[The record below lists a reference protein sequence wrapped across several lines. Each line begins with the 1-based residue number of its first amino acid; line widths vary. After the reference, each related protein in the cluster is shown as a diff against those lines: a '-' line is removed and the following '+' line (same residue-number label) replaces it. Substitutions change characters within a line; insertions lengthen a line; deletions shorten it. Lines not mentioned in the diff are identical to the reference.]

1 MTNDATS
8 SDEDI
13 PGGCPHGFAA
23 EYNFFAVATLRDP
36 YPVYDCARHEA
47 PVFFSPSL
55 GAWVVSRYDD
65 VCAILKDNQRFSSEN
80 LFAAATE
87 FTPEA
92 LALLG
97 TGYPNMSTP
106 LDSDP
111 PRHNRLR
118 RFVSR
123 AFAPKRVE
131 AVRPVIRNFAS
142 ELIDGFAKKGR
153 ADIVARL
160 ALPLPLRVILH
171 VVGVPDADQAKIKQW
186 CDDWFSLLFTRVPP
200 ERQIACVESA
210 LAYQRYVAE
219 LIHERRKSPRE
230 DALSDLLAA
239 SDEGD
244 NPLSVAELISIVG
257 GSFIAAGHETTTSM
271 LTNALLV
278 LLSDT
283 ARWEALKADPS
294 LIPRYL
300 EEAMR
305 LDSTSNGFLR
315 TAKEPVEIAGVKL
328 PAGARVYLLYGSA
341 CRDGAHFSSPER
353 FDPARENLSDQLTF
367 GRGIH
372 YCAGAPLARAE
383 AQITIDLLRERLPG
397 LRLVPDQELRY
408 LPHLAIRG
416 PIHLWV
422 EWDG

>member
-1 MTNDATS
+1 MTNDTTS
-8 SDEDI
+8 SDEEV
-13 PGGCPHGFAA
+13 PGGCPHGFTA

-36 YPVYDCARHEA
+36 YPVYDRARHEA
-47 PVFFSPSL
+47 PIFFSPSL

-65 VCAILKDNQRFSSEN
+65 VCTILKDNRRFSSEN

-92 LALLG
+92 LALLK
-97 TGYPNMSTP
+97 TGYPQMSTP

-111 PRHNRLR
+111 PRHTRLR

-123 AFAPKRVE
+123 AFTTKRVE
-131 AVRPVIRNFAS
+131 ALRPAIRSFAS
-142 ELIDGFAKKGR
+142 ELIDGFAREGR
-153 ADIVARL
+153 VDIVAGL
-160 ALPLPLRVILH
+160 ALPLPLRVILRL
-171 VVGVPDADQAKIKQW
+171 VGVPDADQAKVKRW

-210 LAYQRYVAE
+210 LEYQRYVVE
-219 LIHERRKSPRE
+219 LIRERRESPRE
-230 DALSDLLAA
+230 DALSELLAT

-244 NPLSVAELISIVG
+244 DPLSVAELISIVG

-271 LTNALLV
+271 IANALLV

-283 ARWEALKADPS
+283 ARWEALKNDRS

-305 LDSTSNGFLR
+305 FDSTSNGFLR

-341 CRDGAHFSSPER
+341 CRDGAHFSNPEH

-383 AQITIDLLRERLPG
+383 AQITIELLAERLPG
-397 LRLVPDQELRY
+397 LRLVPDQDLRY

-416 PIHLWV
+416 PIQLWV
-422 EWDG
+422 EWNT